1 MPYIYKI
8 TNKINGKSY
17 IGKTLKTVKERWSE
31 HCQDYKKE
39 RSEKR
44 PLYSAMTKYGINNF
58 LVEEVEECSEADLNE
73 REKYWIEF
81 YGTFKYGYNATI
93 GGDGKQYID
102 YDLVISLYNQ
112 IQNQSEVAKQ
122 LNICPDSVSKILRSR
137 KIIRKSSQEV
147 SKEKLGKK
155 VKMCDKYTHEIIK
168 VFPSR
173 NEAAQ
178 WLIDN
183 NKTRCKKTTI
193 GYHITE
199 VCNKK
204 RKSAAGYYWE
214 VIK

>member
-8 TNKINGKSY
+8 TNIINGKSY

-31 HCQDYKKE
+31 HCQDYK
-39 RSEKR
+39 RDRNEKR
-44 PLYSAMTKYGINNF
+44 PLYSAMKKYGIENF
-58 LVEEVEECSEADLNE
+58 LIQEIESCSEIEINE

-81 YGTFKYGYNATI
+81 YKTFQYGYNATI

-102 YDLVISLYNQ
+102 YDLVVSLYSQ
-112 IQNQSEVAKQ
+112 LQNQKEVARQ
-122 LNICPDSVSKILRSR
+122 LNICPDSVNKIL
-137 KIIRKSSQEV
+137 KLKQIVKKSGQEV
-147 SKEKLGKK
+147 SKEKLGLK
-155 VKMCDKYTHEIIK
+155 VKMCDKNTHELLK
-168 VFPSR
+168 VFSSR

-183 NKTRCKKTTI
+183 NKTKCKKSTI
-193 GYHITE
+193 GYHISE

-214 VIK
+214 KLE